1 MKKKTVYIAIEI
13 KVREFISQI
22 LLASKLIKN
31 NYRVYL
37 GAKDQILNMIVIK
50 KEKGGIFFYK
60 AGVPEKYV
68 DLIDQKTE
76 THAVFD
82 QELMPGISRKKEYF
96 ESVNCF
102 TKKGVAF
109 IDIYFAVNKTVYECA
124 KKELKN
130 IRGNIYLTGSPRIDL
145 WRKKYHHLFYEEINK
160 IRKKHGEFYL
170 FNSDFQ
176 YVTKNIEEEALEFMR
191 PKDFESWSGSKF
203 KNAIPKRLKFAEQL
217 NKEFKEI
224 IPFIISLQKKIDKKI
239 IIRPHPAE
247 NKYVWKNIFEEYKNI
262 IVEDPKNDVFPW
274 ILASKGVLHRGCTT
288 SLQSLFVQKPT
299 FFIDLGK
306 KFRKNYI
313 YKALS
318 YDYSTKIYKKKLN
331 NLKINYNDKT
341 RKNFF
346 FKNNLGIGKT
356 ESVENIVNIFKKFKI
371 KEEEKFKLT
380 IQSTLLTNL
389 KLLIKKIIYN
399 FYSLIFIKKKN
410 LHRFDKIYNGITSKE
425 VKYYLNKLNPKKNFR
440 VEQVCPNLVLIEKK

>member
-13 KVREFISQI
+13 KVREFISQV

-37 GAKDQILNMIVIK
+37 GAKDQIFNLIANK

-68 DLIDQKTE
+68 DLINKKTE

-82 QELMPGISRKKEYF
+82 QELMPGISRKKEYI

-102 TKKGVAF
+102 SKKGVPF
-109 IDIYFAVNKTVYECA
+109 IDVYFSVNKTVYECA

-145 WRKKYHHLFYEEINK
+145 WRKKYHHLFYEQINK
-160 IRKKHGEFYL
+160 IKKKHGEFYL

-176 YVTKNIEEEALEFMR
+176 YVSKNIEEEALEFLH

-203 KNAIPKRLKFAEQL
+203 KNAISKRLKMARQL
-217 NKEFKEI
+217 NKEFNEF

-247 NKYVWKNIFEEYKNI
+247 NKYVWKSIFEEHKNI

-274 ILASKGVLHRGCTT
+274 ILASRGVLHRGCTT
-288 SLQSLFVQKPT
+288 SLQSLYVQKPT

-313 YKALS
+313 YKKLS
-318 YDYSTKIYKKKLN
+318 YDHSTKIYKKKIN
-331 NLKINYNDKT
+331 NLKLKYIDKT
-341 RKNFF
+341 KKNLY

-356 ESVENIVNIFKKFKI
+356 ESVENIIDIFKKFKI
-371 KEEEKFKLT
+371 KEEEKNRLIIKNPF
-380 IQSTLLTNL
+380 LTNS

-399 FYSLIFIKKKN
+399 IYALILIKKK
-410 LHRFDKIYNGITSKE
+410 
-425 VKYYLNKLNPKKNFR
+425 KLK
-440 VEQVCPNLVLIEKK
+440 